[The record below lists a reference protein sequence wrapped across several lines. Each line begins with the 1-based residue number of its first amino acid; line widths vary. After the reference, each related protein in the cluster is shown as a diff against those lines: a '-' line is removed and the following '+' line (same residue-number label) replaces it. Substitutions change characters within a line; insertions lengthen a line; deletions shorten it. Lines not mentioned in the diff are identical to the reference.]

1 MELGTEECELGMGQ
15 RRSYVVAKDAQ
26 TLLRKEEYAI
36 VIGIGQRANDAAVK
50 DVQITLRGGVCKR
63 HGTEVKR
70 RCSFERCSNDFIGVG
85 CIVR

>member
-1 MELGTEECELGMGQ
+1 MELGTEECALGMGQ

-50 DVQITLRGGVCKR
+50 DVHITCRGEECVRDMGQR
-63 HGTEVKR
+63 
-70 RCSFERCSNDFIGVG
+70 SNDDVALKDDAQMTL
-85 CIVR
+85 

>member
-1 MELGTEECELGMGQ
+1 MELGTEECALGMGQ

-50 DVQITLRGGVCKR
+50 DVQITLRGGVCK
-63 HGTEVKR
+63 KR
-70 RCSFERCSNDFIGVG
+70 GRSRGRG
-85 CIVR
+85 QAM

>member
-1 MELGTEECELGMGQ
+1 MGQ
-15 RRSYVVAKDAQ
+15 RRSYVVAKDAPNLF
-26 TLLRKEEYAI
+26 TKEEYAI
-36 VIGIGQRANDAAVK
+36 VIGRGQRANDAAVK

-85 CIVR
+85 CTLKNKRFVFIIS